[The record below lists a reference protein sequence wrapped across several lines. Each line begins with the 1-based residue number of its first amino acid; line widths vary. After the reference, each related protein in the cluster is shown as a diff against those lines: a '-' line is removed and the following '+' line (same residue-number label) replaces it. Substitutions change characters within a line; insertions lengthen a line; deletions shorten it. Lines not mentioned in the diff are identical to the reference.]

1 LPSLTEQIEQWL
13 KEQLLRAGGNILEIR
28 RSDLAEIFD
37 CVPSQ
42 VNYVLSTRFTVER
55 GFLVQSRRGGGGFIR
70 IIKLRMDLP
79 EQLQDLLKKG
89 IGESISQAQA
99 EGIIKRLWEEE
110 LLNERERRMLE
121 AAVSRE
127 TLGVGLPLRDVLR
140 ARLLKAMLLALLGE

>member
-1 LPSLTEQIEQWL
+1 
-13 KEQLLRAGGNILEIR
+13 
-28 RSDLAEIFD
+28 
-37 CVPSQ
+37 
-42 VNYVLSTRFTVER
+42 
-55 GFLVQSRRGGGGFIR
+55 LVQSRRGGGGFIR

-121 AAVSRE
+121 AAVSRD

>member
-1 LPSLTEQIEQWL
+1 MPSLTEQIEQWL

-127 TLGVGLPLRDVLR
+127 TLGVGLPFRDALR
-140 ARLLKAMLLALLGE
+140 ARLLKAMLLALLGG

>member
-1 LPSLTEQIEQWL
+1 MPSLTEQIEQWL

-140 ARLLKAMLLALLGE
+140 ARLLKAMLLALLGG

>member
-1 LPSLTEQIEQWL
+1 MPSLTEQIEQWL

>member
-121 AAVSRE
+121 AAVSRD

-140 ARLLKAMLLALLGE
+140 ARLLKAMLLALLGG

>member
-1 LPSLTEQIEQWL
+1 MPSLTEQIERWL
-13 KEQLLRAGGNILEIR
+13 KEQLLRAGGNTLEIR
-28 RSDLAEIFD
+28 RSDLAEIFA

-42 VNYVLSTRFTVER
+42 VNYVLATRFTVER
-55 GFLVQSRRGGGGFIR
+55 GYLVQSRRGGGGFIR

-79 EQLQDLLKKG
+79 EQLQGLLSRG

-99 EGIIKRLWEEE
+99 EGIVERLWEEE
-110 LLNERERRMLE
+110 LLNGRERRLLE

-127 TLGVGLPLRDVLR
+127 TLGVELPLRDVLR

>member
-1 LPSLTEQIEQWL
+1 MPSLTEQIEQWL

-70 IIKLRMDLP
+70 IIKLRIDLP

-121 AAVSRE
+121 AAVSRD

>member
-1 LPSLTEQIEQWL
+1 MPSLTEQIEQWL

-121 AAVSRE
+121 AAVSRD

>member
-1 LPSLTEQIEQWL
+1 MPSLTEQIEQWL

-79 EQLQDLLKKG
+79 EQLQDLLKRHA
-89 IGESISQAQA
+89 SISQAQA
-99 EGIIKRLWEEE
+99 EALSAVEEE
-110 LLNERERRMLE
+110 LLNERKENARGRG
-121 AAVSRE
+121 VWD
-127 TLGVGLPLRDVLR
+127 TLGGPLRMSSG
-140 ARLLKAMLLALLGE
+140 RLLKACSYSAMNR

>member
-1 LPSLTEQIEQWL
+1 MPSLTEQIEQWL

-121 AAVSRE
+121 AAVSRIPWVWDCPS
-127 TLGVGLPLRDVLR
+127 GMSSGPVS
-140 ARLLKAMLLALLGE
+140 

>member
-121 AAVSRE
+121 AAVSRD

>member
-140 ARLLKAMLLALLGE
+140 ARLLKAMLLALLGG

>member
-1 LPSLTEQIEQWL
+1 MPSLTEQIEQWL

-121 AAVSRE
+121 AAVSRD

-140 ARLLKAMLLALLGE
+140 ARLLKAMLLALLGG